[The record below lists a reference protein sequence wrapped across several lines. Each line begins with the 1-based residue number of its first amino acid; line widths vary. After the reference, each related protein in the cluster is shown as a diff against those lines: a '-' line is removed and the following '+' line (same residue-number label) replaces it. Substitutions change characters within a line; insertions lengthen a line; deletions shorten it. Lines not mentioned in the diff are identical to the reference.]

1 MATQIATS
9 TYADATGPSA
19 SPLVVFAPSDNS
31 AIVLWHNGTAPK
43 LSTAQSPYTTWS
55 TQTVGSAT
63 TRHFGGLRVN
73 SDDSVD
79 VVICSPSNGAF
90 WFGFTRSGNSWSSGS
105 NGAVGVG
112 NTFTTGNADAAQI
125 HKDPQGRLWWVQ
137 IDPATPTLV
146 AAYTSAPATSWT
158 SSLSQTTLQNHRGAV
173 FSAIIGNYL
182 VVVYGT
188 ASGHLSYQRV
198 DVSGA
203 SVGSWSSAAAISG
216 ITDEASTIQGDLVS
230 FDTSKGMLVYSSANG
245 IKAYTYDSSTDTWAS
260 SATLSASSSDLQP
273 SLVAGASG
281 TVYAIWAQNSS
292 GSNYALVSKAY
303 SGGSWDSSATSLETT
318 AAGQSYPHA
327 AYISSSDKFG
337 LLFTNA
343 TASPFGV
350 EFDLV
355 SAPTTG
361 GGSALTG
368 AATLGGTTGGV
379 SASGTLAA
387 SGAATLGSTTGGISA
402 SAALGAT
409 GSATAGDLTGGI
421 DATGALGATGAAT
434 LGGATGGLTAA
445 GALGAVGVATLG
457 SLTGGIV
464 ANVGGTAKTGAAT
477 LGDLTGGIDATGQRG
492 QRGAASLGALTGGI
506 SADGALAA
514 AGAAL
519 LGSLLGGIVPSGAL
533 TLAGVATLGDLTGG
547 LIATVATPL
556 VFGRATATATG
567 ATTATATATDATT
580 ATATVAAA
588 STATATLS
596 TR

>member
-31 AIVLWHNGTAPK
+31 AIVLWHDGTAPK

-55 TQTVGSAT
+55 TQTIGSAT
-63 TRHFGGLRVN
+63 SRHFGGLRVN

-90 WFGFTRSGNSWSSGS
+90 WFGFTRSGNSWSSS
-105 NGAVGVG
+105 TNGNVGFG
-112 NTFTTGNADAAQI
+112 NTFTTGNADAAQL
-125 HKDPQGRLWWVQ
+125 HKDSQGRLWWVQ

-146 AAYTSAPATSWT
+146 AGYSSAPATSWT

-188 ASGHLSYQRV
+188 SSGHLSYQRV

-273 SLVAGASG
+273 SLVAGAAG

-327 AYISSSDKFG
+327 AYLSSSDKFG
-337 LLFTNA
+337 LLFTSG
-343 TASPFGV
+343 TSSPFGV
-350 EFDLV
+350 KFDLV

-361 GGSALTG
+361 GATTNTRTVTTALAAQTTSTRTVGTSLSAQTTSTRTV
-368 AATLGGTTGGV
+368 ATSIATQTTQARTVSTAIATETTNERTV
-379 SASGTLAA
+379 SASLAA
-387 SGAATLGSTTGGISA
+387 STTSERTVTAAIATQTTSERTVPTALAVSTSGAVRTAPAAIATQVTAERTVTTSLAAQTESTRTVGTSLAIQTTGIRTVPTAIAVSA
-402 SAALGAT
+402 TVRTVPTALSAQVTRTRTVPTALAVSAA
-409 GSATAGDLTGGI
+409 
-421 DATGALGATGAAT
+421 
-434 LGGATGGLTAA
+434 
-445 GALGAVGVATLG
+445 V
-457 SLTGGIV
+457 
-464 ANVGGTAKTGAAT
+464 
-477 LGDLTGGIDATGQRG
+477 
-492 QRGAASLGALTGGI
+492 
-506 SADGALAA
+506 
-514 AGAAL
+514 
-519 LGSLLGGIVPSGAL
+519 
-533 TLAGVATLGDLTGG
+533 
-547 LIATVATPL
+547 
-556 VFGRATATATG
+556 VFGRATATDSA

-588 STATATLS
+588 TTATATLS